1 GGPGLSDRAG
11 VSGMTRRRHVID
23 DDLLDEGV
31 WDVPRRLSEDDLY
44 AQDGPG
50 WRRAPAELD
59 DLEDGR

>member
-1 GGPGLSDRAG
+1 
-11 VSGMTRRRHVID
+11 MTRKRHVID
-23 DDLLDEGV
+23 DDLLDEAA

-50 WRRAPAELD
+50 WRHAPAGLD

>member
-1 GGPGLSDRAG
+1 
-11 VSGMTRRRHVID
+11 MTRKRHVID
-23 DDLLDEGV
+23 DDLLDEAA

-50 WRRAPAELD
+50 WRRAPVGLD